1 MARIRTE
8 ERRKSRRIR
17 IGQPLLAR
25 PSDPKDAYFEDRST
39 TKNVSREGI
48 YFTTRISRY
57 TEGMRLFV
65 VAPHHTPRDPQD
77 REYLGQVVRVD
88 PLPDGEWGVGVQLLS
103 DWGAR

>member
-17 IGQPLLAR
+17 IGQPLLVR
-25 PSDPKDAYFEDRST
+25 PSDPKDPYFEDKNT
-39 TKNVSREGI
+39 TKNVSRDGI
-48 YFTTRISRY
+48 YFVTRISRY
-57 TEGMRLFV
+57 AEGMRLFI

-88 PLPDGEWGVGVQLLS
+88 ALPDAQWGIGVQLLS
-103 DWGAR
+103 DWRAS